1 MKRIY
6 MQPETAIVKVELQN
20 MIAVSIV
27 KGGNYNGQS
36 AIESRQN
43 DNFNEGYTVSSSKS
57 VWDD

>member
-36 AIESRQN
+36 NIESRQN
-43 DNFNEGYTVSSSKS
+43 DNFNEGYTMSSSKS